1 MGIIA
6 YEFYVH
12 RKKKSEQIIQ
22 STNKDKKNIGTDEN
36 KTEDEKKA
44 LITGLNLIVGTLV
57 VIILI
62 PLLYTFF

>member
-1 MGIIA
+1 MNFMFIG
-6 YEFYVH
+6 
-12 RKKKSEQIIQ
+12 KKSEQIIQ

-44 LITGLNLIVGTLV
+44 LITGLNLIVGTLI